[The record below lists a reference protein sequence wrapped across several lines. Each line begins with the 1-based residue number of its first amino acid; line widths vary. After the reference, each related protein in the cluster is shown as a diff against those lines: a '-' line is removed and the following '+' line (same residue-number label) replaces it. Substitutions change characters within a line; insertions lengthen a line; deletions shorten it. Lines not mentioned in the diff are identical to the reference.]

1 MKYSKTLNPR
11 SSGTQITIN
20 NSSYQFYKY
29 YICNINLKYLVVSLN
44 RIIISPTVYTS
55 DANKYHFVYCSL
67 VLEDFSGNYIKTIG
81 NNFFQANK
89 QPGSTG
95 WINFTFESSN
105 GYSFSTE
112 EEGRY
117 VLYMYISTSGMPYLI
132 EKLEDIEVYLEYEI
146 IQSIKADASG
156 RIGTE
161 LDFYNKSYGY
171 FNVSDFSH
179 CPIKKE
185 IITKSPLCTISGTY
199 PDNKCLKIDDV
210 SFNITKTFTFE
221 YKSASSMPNNIE
233 SPYVYIEDDY
243 GNTIVSSFYLPNFT
257 STAGGQ
263 VNRNDTGSKSFT
275 INLSSIGAW
284 DNDLT
289 IFIIGAHKRAAG
301 YYATLKI
308 YEGTTLVHTEDK
320 TKFIET
326 YDGKASVIFGSG
338 YSIRNFLK
346 LGNPKIYIEF
356 SK

>member
-1 MKYSKTLNPR
+1 MKYNKTLNPR

-20 NSSYQFYKY
+20 QSSYQFYKY
-29 YICNINLKYLVVSLN
+29 YLCSVNLKYMTVSLN
-44 RIIISPTVYTS
+44 HITISPTVYTS
-55 DANKYHFVYCSL
+55 DANKYHYVYCSL
-67 VLEDFSGNYIKTIG
+67 VLEDFSNNYIKTIG

-89 QPGSTG
+89 KPGSTG
-95 WINFTFESSN
+95 WINFIFESSN

-146 IQSIKADASG
+146 VQSIKADASG

-171 FNVSDFSH
+171 FNMSDFSH

-199 PDNKCLKIDDV
+199 PDNKCVQIDDV
-210 SFNITKTFTFE
+210 SFNKTKTFTFE

-233 SPYVYIEDDY
+233 SPYVYIQDEL
-243 GNTIVSSFYLPNFT
+243 GNTILSSFYLPNFT
-257 STAGGQ
+257 TTAGGE

-275 INLSSIGAW
+275 INLTSIGDF
-284 DNDLT
+284 DNEFT
-289 IFIIGAHKRAAG
+289 IFIFNAHKRAAG

-308 YEGTTLVHTEDK
+308 YSGSTLIYTASK
-320 TKFIET
+320 AKFIEAS
-326 YDGKASVIFGSG
+326 GKASVIFGSG
-338 YSIRNFLK
+338 YSIRNLTK
-346 LGNPKIYIEF
+346 LSNPKIYIEF
-356 SK
+356 SS